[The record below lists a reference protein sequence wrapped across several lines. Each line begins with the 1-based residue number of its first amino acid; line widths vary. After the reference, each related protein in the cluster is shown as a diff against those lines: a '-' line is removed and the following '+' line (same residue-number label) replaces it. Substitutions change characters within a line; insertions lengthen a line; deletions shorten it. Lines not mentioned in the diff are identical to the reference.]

1 MNKNELVAAV
11 ADKADLTK
19 AQASDAVEA
28 ALEII
33 TSALKSGDEV
43 RLLGFGNFVVV
54 DRKATTARNPQTGA
68 TVDVPASKAPKF
80 KPGKALKDAVPG
92 LHLMLAGDPGDKAD
106 AFTQAGMDGFIS
118 IKSNNYETNA
128 ALLKKLGVL

>member
-28 ALEII
+28 ALETI
-33 TSALKSGDEV
+33 TSALKGGDEV

-80 KPGKALKDAVPG
+80 KPGKALKDAV
-92 LHLMLAGDPGDKAD
+92 
-106 AFTQAGMDGFIS
+106 
-118 IKSNNYETNA
+118 N
-128 ALLKKLGVL
+128 V